1 LPDSDFLQEAMP
13 LSGTLGIRT
22 LVVTPGEVRARLEWS
37 EGLCT
42 SGGVLHGGALM
53 ALADTTGGACA
64 FHNLPEGA
72 AGTTTI
78 ESKTNF
84 LRAVR
89 NGYAE
94 AVSKPLH
101 VGRTI
106 IVVDTEVFDA
116 AGRLVSRT
124 TQSQAVLRP

>member
-1 LPDSDFLQEAMP
+1 MP
-13 LSGTLGIRT
+13 LAGTLEIQT
-22 LVVTPGEVRARLEWS
+22 LVVSPGEVRARLEWS
-37 EGLCT
+37 EKLCT
-42 SGGVLHGGALM
+42 SGGVMHGGALM

-72 AGTTTI
+72 TGTTTI

-89 NGYAE
+89 EGYAE
-94 AVSKPLH
+94 AVSQPLH

-106 IVVDTEVFDA
+106 IVIDTSVFDA

-124 TQSQAVLRP
+124 TQSQAVLRSS